1 LSNSRISSFT
11 SHYDQLSRVLKNNVH
26 ISQAFDPTVG
36 NESID
41 CKNEFEATWDT
52 GATNTVVSPKVILA
66 CNLLPIGMDLVHHA
80 DGEVKAEKF
89 IINLYLPNNL
99 VVYNLPVICM
109 NLFETDVLI
118 GMDVITKG
126 DFAIS
131 NFNGK
136 TVFSF
141 RFPSI
146 CLIDFVAMSKS
157 QQLLPHE
164 NISRNSLCPCGSG
177 KKYKRCCGSS

>member
-1 LSNSRISSFT
+1 MS
-11 SHYDQLSRVLKNNVH
+11 QVLKNSIYV
-26 ISQAFDPTVG
+26 SQAFAPLENLENV
-36 NESID
+36 D
-41 CKNEFEATWDT
+41 CKNEFQATWDT
-52 GATNTVVSPKVILA
+52 GATNTVVSPNVIST
-66 CNLLPIGMDLVHHA
+66 CKLLPFGMELVHHA
-80 DGEVKAEKF
+80 DGEVKAEKYL
-89 IINLYLPNNL
+89 INLYLPNNL
-99 VVYNLPVICM
+99 IVYNLPIICM

-157 QQLLPHE
+157 QQLIPHE
-164 NISRNSLCPCGSG
+164 NIGRNSLCPCGSG
-177 KKYKRCCGSS
+177 KKYKNKLNCQDIE